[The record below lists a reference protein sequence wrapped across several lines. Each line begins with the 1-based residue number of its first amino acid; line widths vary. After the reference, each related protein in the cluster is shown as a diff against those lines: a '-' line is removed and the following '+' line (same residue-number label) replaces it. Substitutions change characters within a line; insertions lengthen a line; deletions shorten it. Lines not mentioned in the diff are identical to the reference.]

1 MDTQDWQRKYLND
14 FSGQRRRLE
23 IAERFAR
30 EVATWSAKKLRQCFA
45 QPEAVLRAEK
55 RELLFSAFGD
65 LLGVVVSGMPPIQ
78 LDQRRRQLS
87 REGRVEALREKL
99 RWIAERISEE
109 QLLQSEQQI
118 NAIAAEVA
126 ANEVGE

>member
-14 FSGQRRRLE
+14 FS
-23 IAERFAR
+23 A
-30 EVATWSAKKLRQCFA
+30 
-45 QPEAVLRAEK
+45 
-55 RELLFSAFGD
+55 FSG
-65 LLGVVVSGMPPIQ
+65 LLGVVSDMPPIQ